1 MGRALIVANRALGGV
16 PLLDEVELRVR
27 AGRRAFHLLV
37 PAERPEIDGVI
48 DTERHPAEARLQA
61 EIARL
66 TAVGAEVTGEVVDG
80 DALTEVEA
88 ALAAEPFD
96 EVLVCTLPGGL
107 SNWLPRGL
115 LDRIHALAEVPV
127 LHLTAPAGA
136 TDRMTTAAVRLTI
149 YVGESDRVHGRPL
162 YTEIV
167 HQARDAGLAGATV
180 LRGLEGFGASQ
191 VVHTA
196 RLLTFSEDLPMVIH
210 LIDTPERIDAF
221 LPTLDALVSE
231 GVVIREAVDV
241 VKYAARDDA
250 QAAEPD
256 R

>member
-16 PLLDEVELRVR
+16 PLLDEVALRVR

-37 PAERPEIDGVI
+37 PAERPEIDGVV
-48 DTERHPAEARLQA
+48 DSDRDPAEARLQA
-61 EIARL
+61 QIDQL

-80 DALTEVEA
+80 DALAEVAA
-88 ALAAEPFD
+88 ALAAESFD

-115 LDRIHALAEVPV
+115 LDHIAALVDVPV

-136 TDRMTTAAVRLTI
+136 PDRMTTTAVRLTI

-167 HQARDAGLAGATV
+167 HRARDAGLAGATV

-196 RLLTFSEDLPMVIH
+196 RLVTFSEDLPMVIH
-210 LIDTPERIDAF
+210 LIDTPDRIDAF
-221 LPTLDALVSE
+221 LPTVDALVSE
-231 GVVIREAVDV
+231 GVVVRETVDV
-241 VKYAARDDA
+241 IKYAARETGPADEQD
-250 QAAEPD
+250 P
-256 R
+256 